1 MGLWAPDPEGVT
13 KAIASF
19 MRTMVSGES
28 RYDRFQR
35 GDTTALTEAERR
47 GKELFFSERA
57 RWAVTG
63 ERLTL
68 TAPTGESLTL
78 KRVQRLGGG
87 RAIYGQ
93 WLLADEPLV
102 RGIMQITATSVTS
115 IAACKTPDGRQ
126 ATASAVSPARI
137 TDTEIEI
144 LESHEERLTFSEPL
158 VDDAVVE

>member
-1 MGLWAPDPEGVT
+1 MNKLTRNLILSSVLFSAACGGGSETTTTQPTSPKRDAT
-13 KAIASF
+13 CSARISAS
-19 MRTMVSGES
+19 
-28 RYDRFQR
+28 
-35 GDTTALTEAERR
+35 
-47 GKELFFSERA
+47 KA

-78 KRVQRLGGG
+78 KRVQSLGGG

-158 VDDAVVE
+158 VDDADAVVE